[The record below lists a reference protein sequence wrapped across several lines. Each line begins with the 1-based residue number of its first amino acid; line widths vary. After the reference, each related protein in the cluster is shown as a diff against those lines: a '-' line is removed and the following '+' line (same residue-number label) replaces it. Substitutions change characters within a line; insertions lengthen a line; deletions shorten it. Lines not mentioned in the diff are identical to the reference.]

1 MAERVAALGGELE
14 AGRRGMGF
22 AVVALASAARGETLT
37 APIRVLVVDDDV
49 PTRVGVTTI
58 LASEPGIEVVG
69 EAADGHEA
77 CDLARTLA
85 PDVVLMDVQL
95 PGIDGIEATRR
106 ITAAGDGAPRVL
118 VLTTFDVDEY
128 VVGSVEAGA
137 SGFLLKRAR
146 GGADRRGRAA
156 RGRWR
161 GAPDPGQDG
170 RADRRRES
178 AAFLVRR
185 AVRAAAHRP

>member
-1 MAERVAALGGELE
+1 MIP
-14 AGRRGMGF
+14 
-22 AVVALASAARGETLT
+22 
-37 APIRVLVVDDDV
+37 PIRVLVVDDDV

-146 GGADRRGRAA
+146 AERIVEAVRLVADGEVLPIPARTAGLIAA
-156 RGRWR
+156 ASPR
-161 GAPDPGQDG
+161 PSSS
-170 RADRRRES
+170 E
-178 AAFLVRR
+178 R
-185 AVRAAAHRP
+185 AVRPAAHRP